1 MLLTEKALIVSLAVS
16 KNCCATQMKKE
27 TNIAELE
34 TGWVVPR
41 LYVHLH
47 SSMKHG
53 QVIMTV
59 VTSLPIQEGHL
70 VNPVVL
76 QALLKTAGSLSFVEQ
91 LHIWVFLQAHFC
103 WCEIM
108 YLHTFWLRIL
118 HASSIQGQAI
128 HFCFRRIENKT
139 GWGCKVS
146 KLPHTGKLYSNC
158 ITP

>member
-27 TNIAELE
+27 TSVAELE

-47 SSMKHG
+47 ISMKHG

-59 VTSLPIQEGHL
+59 VTLKSTSLPIQEGHL
-70 VNPVVL
+70 VNPVVW

-91 LHIWVFLQAHFC
+91 LHIFGFLQAHFC
-103 WCEIM
+103 
-108 YLHTFWLRIL
+108 
-118 HASSIQGQAI
+118 
-128 HFCFRRIENKT
+128 
-139 GWGCKVS
+139 
-146 KLPHTGKLYSNC
+146 
-158 ITP
+158 